1 MKPSA
6 KKKRRD
12 VEYDS
17 CIDFEYLYKKKKN
30 YKKKYSIY
38 REKNYSDSEIYNKR
52 RFQIKKKNG
61 YIYIHKH
68 YNTDNK
74 KYEKKLCLLDD
85 VIVYKNYFDKYDERN
100 NEKLKIFK
108 NILKIYENVSNN
120 EKKQLY
126 QIIKSC
132 SYTQG
137 GFQNN
142 QIRQKIWLLL
152 LGFNINLSKNKEYNE
167 HPINILCKKY
177 INKFIYNFSNHFKFI
192 WNKPQYRSL
201 KFCTTSVVTSHI
213 NDNIIEKTKNKKYNK
228 ISNFQISKHLIEKTN
243 SDIHQNEKS
252 ETLTSLFGK
261 DRGNNIINKNAENK
275 IEQNDLTNRG
285 INIIPNSTRKD
296 IFNPDFSSM
305 RLRKRKKKCIFG
317 NRNTINGFLSE
328 KKDKNENLINIKK
341 KSKKNNAQYSKENT
355 NEMLEQT
362 ENNSRQIKCTN
373 LFANDKKYHRNYL
386 YKYIS
391 PKENTELDFF
401 IHLSNLDEYSSE
413 EFQNKKFSEHSDY
426 SNNSRHPIENKSST
440 TSTLL
445 SPNDYCYKNNSDDMS
460 NKLNEKNSEKKCP
473 LRFFLSP
480 KSFDYEFMMK
490 KIRKKKG
497 SNKYSKILKLY
508 FEKKLNKVKKKTK
521 LSFGNINKKTK
532 RFIKKNSKQVVN
544 LLLNFEERNK
554 NNNYDKKIN
563 KNFIIKLLKI
573 IYENVLE
580 VDIYIVDHIINKY
593 KSNNIKNDINANPA
607 SLYLQNS
614 IKYNYD
620 LNSNLNKW
628 LIDSVL
634 LEENE
639 RMQVKKDVKRSVNT
653 WNIHK
658 NIIYEI
664 KKKYQYILKNIICS
678 ILYKHSNKIY
688 YAQGVHDVCLVFLTV
703 YFHNFFMKYQ
713 KYVFL
718 EHFIYKYAINKICR
732 DIFEKKYNHINLPF
746 HKQRYYMT
754 HTNKNNIG
762 INFIHPFSACCQF
775 SAPSEEYT
783 HCQTG
788 LIDPACSNLC
798 KVKKKKSINSHNEKN
813 GAINVNIGGQ
823 KKQKEDDQYDIL
835 QNNISNMFLIE
846 EKYIEKIC
854 ILNNIKIEK
863 YIKYKKKKKKKE
875 YIVYLLCE
883 RFLLFYM
890 IDYLTLSLDVSI
902 KNTFKGVG
910 LLLRYLDEEVYNVFC
925 ILQNEQECENKKHN
939 SQYRNNQ
946 NNENQQKTLQNKN
959 YEKSKDNKT
968 EIKKSSLQLSGTEF
982 FFCLSWVVTYYAH
995 VITEFN
1001 KLARLFDIL
1010 LSNDGVFIIYFTSS
1024 IILHKKKELLEIVD
1038 KKKKYLLYNNMYT
1051 EIHYIFQ
1058 NLNWKNIDVEHIIN
1072 KTYYYMTH
1080 KISFDKF
1087 LKEMKKKIS
1096 FPPFSPIY
1104 SSPFIL
1110 YYYNYQTRQKEKK
1123 NKAIQRSLIN
1133 FYNYSHGEK
1142 SNKRLEKSGVET
1154 DESDNSNIMNQ
1165 TQSID
1170 SQSDVNIID
1179 ATENLKIFKIESNIF
1194 NNKNDYEEKERDKI
1208 DSQEKINVIPKMGL
1222 KEDKNCDIIK
1232 INKQIKNKR
1241 EKYKKGRYN
1250 KKKGNVYLYYPY
1262 YILYKHIDIY
1272 KEIIKKHILVE
1283 IFFQYIYYEFIINY
1297 KEICKKYDI
1306 YLTDH
1311 FYAMQYINNKNHDY
1325 IKEIKKKKKM
1335 EKIIYNMTKS
1345 ITYLCADKYSPK
1357 NQKKLKPVF
1366 FNFVKLDENFLLPYT
1381 NLLGTEK
1388 NIYEV
1393 DLFDYFSRF
1402 NNSYFFYYINK
1413 YTKKYTGKNDKNN
1426 YIGIIPPIYK
1436 YIIEDSKIMKIWGH
1450 EGIQNFKDITH
1461 TKKNGNIKKNKKN
1474 LNHIYYILKTSINN
1488 YPYSNFFFIFFLISV
1503 FSSFWYFRK

>member
-1 MKPSA
+1 MKSSG

-12 VEYDS
+12 IEYDS

-52 RFQIKKKNG
+52 RFQIKKQNR

-68 YNTDNK
+68 YNKDDK
-74 KYEKKLCLLDD
+74 KYENKLCLLDD
-85 VIVYKNYFDKYDERN
+85 VIVYKNYFDKYDEQN
-100 NEKLKIFK
+100 NEKIKNLK

-120 EKKQLY
+120 EKKKLY
-126 QIIKSC
+126 QIIKSF

-142 QIRQKIWLLL
+142 KIRQKIWLLL

-177 INKFIYNFSNHFKFI
+177 RNKFIYNNFSNHFKLI
-192 WNKPQYRSL
+192 WNKSQHQA
-201 KFCTTSVVTSHI
+201 CITSSVTSHVSETI
-213 NDNIIEKTKNKKYNK
+213 SEKKKNQICSKNYSQNSSQICSKNSSQISNK
-228 ISNFQISKHLIEKTN
+228 ISSQNSNFETSKDSIVKTN
-243 SDIHQNEKS
+243 SDIDRNEKS
-252 ETLTSLFGK
+252 ESLISLF
-261 DRGNNIINKNAENK
+261 DQNRGNGMPNKNAENDMPK
-275 IEQNDLTNRG
+275 RG
-285 INIIPNSTRKD
+285 INIICNSGEQVD
-296 IFNPDFSSM
+296 NVINSDMWNPDFSSM
-305 RLRKRKKKCIFG
+305 CLRKRKKKCILG
-317 NRNTINGFLSE
+317 RRNITNSFISE

-341 KSKKNNAQYSKENT
+341 KRKKNNTEYSKKKT
-355 NEMLEQT
+355 NEIFDQREK
-362 ENNSRQIKCTN
+362 NSREIKCTY
-373 LFANDKKYHRNYL
+373 LFGNNKKYHKNFL

-391 PKENTELDFF
+391 PKTNTELGYS
-401 IHLSNLDEYSSE
+401 INLSNLDEYSSE
-413 EFQNKKFSEHSDY
+413 EFQNKKFSDD
-426 SNNSRHPIENKSST
+426 SNNSIDTIENKSST
-440 TSTLL
+440 ASTLL
-445 SPNDYCYKNNSDDMS
+445 SPNDDDDDDCYKYNSDDMS
-460 NKLNEKNSEKKCP
+460 NNLNEKNSEKKCP

-480 KSFDYEFMMK
+480 KSFDYEFLMK
-490 KIRKKKG
+490 RIRKKKG

-508 FEKKLNKVKKKTK
+508 FEKKINKIKKKTK
-521 LSFGNINKKTK
+521 LSSSNFGNINKKTK
-532 RFIKKNSKQVVN
+532 KFIKKNSKQVVN

-580 VDIYIVDHIINKY
+580 VDIYIVDHIVNKY
-593 KSNNIKNDINANPA
+593 KDSNIKNDINRNLA
-607 SLYLQNS
+607 SLYFQNS
-614 IKYNYD
+614 IKYNYN

-639 RMQVKKDVKRSVNT
+639 RIQVKKDVKRSVNT

-658 NIIYEI
+658 NVIYEI
-664 KKKYQYILKNIICS
+664 KKKYQYILKNVICS

-703 YFHNFFMKYQ
+703 YCHKFFMKYQ

-718 EHFIYKYAINKICR
+718 EHFIYKHAINKICR

-746 HKQRYYMT
+746 HKKYKNDYMT
-754 HTNKNNIG
+754 HTNKNNFD
-762 INFIHPFSACCQF
+762 N
-775 SAPSEEYT
+775 T
-783 HCQTG
+783 HIVKRVLTTQ
-788 LIDPACSNLC
+788 LIQICG
-798 KVKKKKSINSHNEKN
+798 KKKKKKKLINSNDKKN
-813 GAINVNIGGQ
+813 GTTNVNIDEQ
-823 KKQKEDDQYDIL
+823 KKEKEDDQYDIL

-946 NNENQQKTLQNKN
+946 NNGNSQKTLQNKN
-959 YEKSKDNKT
+959 DEKNKDDNKT
-968 EIKKSSLQLSGTEF
+968 ENKKSSLQLSGTEF

-1024 IILHKKKELLEIVD
+1024 IILHKKKELLEILD
-1038 KKKKYLLYNNMYT
+1038 KKKKYLLYNSMYT

-1058 NLNWKNIDVEHIIN
+1058 NLNWKDINVEHIIN

-1087 LKEMKKKIS
+1087 LKEMKKKIA

-1110 YYYNYQTRQKEKK
+1110 YYYNYQSQQGEKK
-1123 NKAIQRSLIN
+1123 NKKIQRSLIN
-1133 FYNYSHGEK
+1133 FYNYSHGQKLNRGHGRDEVERGQVGK
-1142 SNKRLEKSGVET
+1142 GEVERGEVKRGEVERGEVERGEVERGEVERGEVKRGDVKRGGV
-1154 DESDNSNIMNQ
+1154 
-1165 TQSID
+1165 
-1170 SQSDVNIID
+1170 
-1179 ATENLKIFKIESNIF
+1179 
-1194 NNKNDYEEKERDKI
+1194 
-1208 DSQEKINVIPKMGL
+1208 G
-1222 KEDKNCDIIK
+1222 
-1232 INKQIKNKR
+1232 
-1241 EKYKKGRYN
+1241 
-1250 KKKGNVYLYYPY
+1250 KKGNVCLYYPY

-1306 YLTDH
+1306 YLTDQ

-1325 IKEIKKKKKM
+1325 IKIIKKKKKM

-1345 ITYLCADKYSPK
+1345 ITYLCADKYRQKYS
-1357 NQKKLKPVF
+1357 KKLKPIF
-1366 FNFVKLDENFLLPYT
+1366 FNYIKLDNFLLPYT
-1381 NLLGTEK
+1381 NLLEAEK
-1388 NIYEV
+1388 NNYET
-1393 DLFDYFSRF
+1393 DLFDYFSQF

-1413 YTKKYTGKNDKNN
+1413 YTKKYTGKNDKDN

-1450 EGIQNFKDITH
+1450 DKIEYFKDITYK
-1461 TKKNGNIKKNKKN
+1461 KKNGNIKKTKKN
-1474 LNHIYYILKTSINN
+1474 LNHIYYILKTSIHN

-1503 FSSFWYFRK
+1503 FSSFWYFRR